1 MPRAGSGRRH
11 ARRRKIIKSAK
22 GYWGRRSKLF
32 RPAKDA
38 VAKALVY
45 AYRDRRR
52 RKRDFRSLWI
62 ARISAACRAHG
73 TRYSVFMHGLSL
85 AQVGLDRKALS
96 NLAIQDP
103 EAFSKLVDISR
114 AAVHAHQEEAAAA
127 S

>member
-52 RKRDFRSLWI
+52 RKRDFRTLWI
-62 ARISAACRAHG
+62 ARISAACREQG
-73 TRYSVFMHGLSL
+73 TRYSEFMYGLAL
-85 AQVGLDRKALS
+85 AQVGLNRKALS

-103 EAFSKLVDISR
+103 AAFTKLVEISR
-114 AAVHAHQEEAAAA
+114 AAVHAHREEAAAA
-127 S
+127 P